1 MKRPSVRIVGA
12 GLIGTSIALKL
23 RELDAQIEIVDADA
37 TREKIARDLVGGNK
51 LTQNAG
57 LVVLATP
64 PASTLTLLKSE
75 ITTNPNSTFIDVGS
89 VKTNLQREV
98 ERFPALVKQFVP
110 THPIAGRELAGP
122 QGAQADLFE
131 GRAWIITESG
141 AAKERIGEV
150 EEMIVQLGAVPYR
163 MSPEAH
169 DQLFARI
176 SHLPQLLS
184 TALALSIGELGQER
198 NLAGSGLRDMI
209 RLAGSDGRLWQ
220 EILSENKSEVLEAL
234 ARFAATLDQ
243 LRGAIEAENSGAII
257 ELFKGAKSERDKL
270 SGKHGAIAR
279 DYSFVDVVID
289 DRPGQLAAI
298 FKECGLI
305 SVNIE
310 DLALEHSPRQETGLI
325 RLALS
330 YEDANKLHKHLT
342 SLGWRAHQR

>member
-1 MKRPSVRIVGA
+1 MKRRSVRIVGA
-12 GLIGTSIALKL
+12 GLIGTSIGLKL
-23 RELDAQIEIVDADA
+23 TELGAQIEIVDTDA
-37 TREKIARDLVGGNK
+37 TREKIARELVGGNK
-51 LTQNAG
+51 FAQNVD

-64 PASTLTLLKSE
+64 PAVTFTVLKSE
-75 ITTNPNSTFIDVGS
+75 MATNTSATFIDVSS

-98 ERFPALVKQFVP
+98 ERFPAFMEQFVP

-141 AAKERIGEV
+141 AAKERIDEV
-150 EEMIVQLGAVPYR
+150 EELIVQLGAVPYR

-169 DQLFARI
+169 DRLFARV

-184 TALALSIGELGQER
+184 TALALSIGDLGQER

-209 RLAGSDGRLWQ
+209 RLAGSDGQLWQ
-220 EILSENKSEVLEAL
+220 EILTENKSEVLEAL
-234 ARFAATLDQ
+234 SRFSATLDQ
-243 LRGAIEAENSGAII
+243 LRGAIENENSSAII

-330 YEDANKLHKHLT
+330 NEDARKLHKHLT
-342 SLGWRAHQR
+342 DLGWRAHQR

>member
-1 MKRPSVRIVGA
+1 MKRRSVRIVGA
-12 GLIGTSIALKL
+12 GLIGTSIGLKL
-23 RELDAQIEIVDADA
+23 TELGAQIEIVDTDA
-37 TREKIARDLVGGNK
+37 TREKIARELVGSK
-51 LTQNAG
+51 SARNAD

-64 PASTLTLLKSE
+64 PAATLTVLKSE
-75 ITTNPNSTFIDVGS
+75 MATNTSATFIDVSS

-98 ERFPALVKQFVP
+98 ERFPAFMEQFVP

-141 AAKERIGEV
+141 AAKERIDEV
-150 EEMIVQLGAVPYR
+150 EELIVQLGAVPYR

-169 DQLFARI
+169 DRLFARV

-184 TALALSIGELGQER
+184 TALALSIGDLGQER

-220 EILSENKSEVLEAL
+220 EILTENKSEVLEAL
-234 ARFAATLDQ
+234 SRFSATLDQ
-243 LRGAIEAENSGAII
+243 LRGAIETGNSGAII

-279 DYSFVDVVID
+279 DYSFVDVAID

-325 RLALS
+325 RLAPRHD
-330 YEDANKLHKHLT
+330 DARKLHKHLT
-342 SLGWRAHQR
+342 DLGWRAHQR